1 MVSVFS
7 IIKEYISIMFLF
19 SKINLNITTERA
31 YTYLPIPSI
40 NINIYVFFVELTDIF
55 MVVEKER

>member
-19 SKINLNITTERA
+19 SEINLNITTERT